1 MKLKI
6 DFSFGVQ
13 YRGNGDALLGHEQ
26 AAGISKI
33 KTRATELFGGH
44 TQTNTLVEWRD
55 PDVKIT
61 VAEEGITISVL
72 ENEDSDVVDDITR
85 MVQQI
90 KDSLQ
95 QKSVAVTR
103 TEVEF
108 DLL

>member
-1 MKLKI
+1 MKLQI
-6 DFSFGVQ
+6 NFSFGVQ

-26 AAGISKI
+26 VEGLEKI
-33 KTRATELFGGH
+33 CYRAVDLFGGY
-44 TQTNTLVEWRD
+44 TRYDTFIEWQD
-55 PDVKIT
+55 PVT
-61 VAEEGITISVL
+61 EAGCTISVL